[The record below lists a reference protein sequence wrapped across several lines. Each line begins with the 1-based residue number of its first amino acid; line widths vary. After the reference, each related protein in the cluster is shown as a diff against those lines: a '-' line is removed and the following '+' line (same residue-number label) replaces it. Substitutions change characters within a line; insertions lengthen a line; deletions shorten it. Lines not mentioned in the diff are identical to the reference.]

1 MFVKERMDDMAQEED
16 YYAILGIDK
25 SASQDDIQKAYRSMA
40 KKWHP
45 DVNHDPNAT
54 EMFEKITKAYDVLK
68 DPQKRAAYDQFGSAA
83 VDENGQAGFNAGGFN
98 GFNQGADGF
107 DVDDLFNQFFGGG
120 RSRRTR
126 QDSRSSGPVRGEDKF
141 IRMKVSFMDAVN
153 GRNVEMPY
161 TYDSVCPTCQGKKA
175 VNPSDVVA
183 CRTCGGSGVVVQAQ
197 RTMFGTFQ
205 TQTTCPD
212 CNGSGVKIKNPCT
225 DCHGTGYKTVKTNLK
240 ITVPAGIAQ
249 GQQLRVPNKGGR
261 GLNGGPNGDLFIEI
275 VIGEDKQFRRE
286 GNDIHIDLDVPLVV
300 AVLGADVDIPTVY
313 GTTSI
318 HIDNGTQPGTILRV
332 RGQGVKGLSGTGDEY
347 VHLNIVVPKKI
358 TDKER
363 ELYEQIA
370 QLADVKVSSKK
381 TGIFKN
387 IFKKK

>member
-1 MFVKERMDDMAQEED
+1 MAQEED

-183 CRTCGGSGVVVQAQ
+183 CRT
-197 RTMFGTFQ
+197 
-205 TQTTCPD
+205 
-212 CNGSGVKIKNPCT
+212 
-225 DCHGTGYKTVKTNLK
+225 
-240 ITVPAGIAQ
+240 
-249 GQQLRVPNKGGR
+249 
-261 GLNGGPNGDLFIEI
+261 
-275 VIGEDKQFRRE
+275 
-286 GNDIHIDLDVPLVV
+286 
-300 AVLGADVDIPTVY
+300 
-313 GTTSI
+313 
-318 HIDNGTQPGTILRV
+318 
-332 RGQGVKGLSGTGDEY
+332 
-347 VHLNIVVPKKI
+347 
-358 TDKER
+358 
-363 ELYEQIA
+363 
-370 QLADVKVSSKK
+370 
-381 TGIFKN
+381 
-387 IFKKK
+387 

>member
-1 MFVKERMDDMAQEED
+1 M
-16 YYAILGIDK
+16 
-25 SASQDDIQKAYRSMA
+25 
-40 KKWHP
+40 
-45 DVNHDPNAT
+45 
-54 EMFEKITKAYDVLK
+54 
-68 DPQKRAAYDQFGSAA
+68 
-83 VDENGQAGFNAGGFN
+83 
-98 GFNQGADGF
+98 
-107 DVDDLFNQFFGGG
+107 
-120 RSRRTR
+120 
-126 QDSRSSGPVRGEDKF
+126 
-141 IRMKVSFMDAVN
+141 
-153 GRNVEMPY
+153 
-161 TYDSVCPTCQGKKA
+161 
-175 VNPSDVVA
+175 
-183 CRTCGGSGVVVQAQ
+183 
-197 RTMFGTFQ
+197 
-205 TQTTCPD
+205 
-212 CNGSGVKIKNPCT
+212 
-225 DCHGTGYKTVKTNLK
+225 
-240 ITVPAGIAQ
+240 
-249 GQQLRVPNKGGR
+249 
-261 GLNGGPNGDLFIEI
+261 FIEI

-370 QLADVKVSSKK
+370 QQADVKVSSKK